1 MSHGP
6 GARWQAGGGA
16 GRPASFAS
24 VRVVAGADDR
34 SDDVSVTETGPGAY
48 RVEIRCGRTTTSHQ
62 VTVPDGYPATVGLEG
77 VPGDEL
83 VRASF
88 AFLLE
93 REPAT
98 SILRRFRLD
107 VIADYFPEYPG
118 AIGRYLP

>member
-1 MSHGP
+1 V
-6 GARWQAGGGA
+6 GA
-16 GRPASFAS
+16 GLPPSFAS
-24 VRVVAGADDR
+24 VPDVAGTDDP

-48 RVEIRCGRTTTSHQ
+48 RVEVRRGPTTTSHQ
-62 VTVPDGYPATVGLEG
+62 VTVPDGYPATLGLED
-77 VPGDEL
+77 VPGDVV